1 MRHERVYNELS
12 LHNLSEPDLQRTPC
26 FGQKLAGYCVSKTIK
41 YCSFELARL
50 VISFFE
56 GEGLGGYNPHC
67 EELKITDLA
76 YLIFR
81 ITCTHT
87 QWFYYWLYREFAY
100 SPMTEET
107 ASTLK
112 G

>member
-1 MRHERVYNELS
+1 MNYHCTIYQNRILNGHPALGRHLR
-12 LHNLSEPDLQRTPC
+12 
-26 FGQKLAGYCVSKTIK
+26 GYCVSKTIK

-50 VISFFE
+50 VISIFE
-56 GEGLGGYNPHC
+56 GEGLGGYNQK
-67 EELKITDLA
+67 LKITDLA

-87 QWFYYWLYREFAY
+87 QWLYYWLYREFAY
-100 SPMTEET
+100 SPITEET